1 MELESHK
8 LLSNFAFN
16 FNLRH
21 YTSEGFVD
29 IRRMAALRE
38 FDASNNAIVGT
49 IPPALAGLP
58 ALRLLDL
65 SRNALHGTAE
75 TLLRY

>member
-1 MELESHK
+1 MRLRRYISGNA
-8 LLSNFAFN
+8 LSS
-16 FNLRH
+16 
-21 YTSEGFVD
+21 TVPSEGFVD
-29 IRRMAALRE
+29 IRRMAALRQ

-65 SRNALHGTAE
+65 SRNALHGTGA
-75 TLLRY
+75 TLLRF